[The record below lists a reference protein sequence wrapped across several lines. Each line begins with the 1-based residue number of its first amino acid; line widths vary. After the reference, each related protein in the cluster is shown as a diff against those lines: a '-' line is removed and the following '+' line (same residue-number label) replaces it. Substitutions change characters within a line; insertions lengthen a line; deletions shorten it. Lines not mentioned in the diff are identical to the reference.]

1 MLTHLKTK
9 SAGIKCQRKEEYLR
23 AQLEVEVDDA
33 ELALFLAIEVPREEL
48 ENLGLGEVIN
58 KRKRRGRPILI
69 TTKWIVGERGGQAEN
84 LFNEA
89 ERRPTPNER
98 RKMFALLLEI
108 LVLKVMNNVGRNV
121 QPHVLQMIKHGI
133 YSYIYLS

>member
-1 MLTHLKTK
+1 M
-9 SAGIKCQRKEEYLR
+9 
-23 AQLEVEVDDA
+23 DDA

-89 ERRPTPNER
+89 DRRPTPNER
-98 RKMFALLLEI
+98 RKMLALLLEI
-108 LVLKVMNNVGRNV
+108 LVLNSNRLFSLN
-121 QPHVLQMIKHGI
+121 PI
-133 YSYIYLS
+133 